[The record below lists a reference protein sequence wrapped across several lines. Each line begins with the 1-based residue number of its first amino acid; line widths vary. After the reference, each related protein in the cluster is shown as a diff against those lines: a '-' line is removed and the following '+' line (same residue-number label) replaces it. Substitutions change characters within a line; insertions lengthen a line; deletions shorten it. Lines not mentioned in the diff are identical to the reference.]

1 MHNFRRLEVW
11 RDSVEL
17 ACKIYALTRLFPPEE
32 RFGLAAQ
39 MRSAVVLVSSNIAEG
54 AGRGGT
60 KEMARSLRIAMGSI
74 SELDSQLEVA
84 ARLRFV
90 ETQPEIADD
99 LRALRA
105 RILRLHD
112 RVSGARP

>member
-17 ACKIYALTRLFPPEE
+17 ACKIFELTTLFPTEE

-39 MRSAVVLVSSNIAEG
+39 MRSAVVSVSSNIEG

-60 KEMARSLRIAMGSI
+60 KEMARFLRIAMGSI

-90 ETQPEIADD
+90 DTQPEIADE